1 MRKQTEQQILK
12 NKIAGYGY
20 IDKRDCQKAVSFG
33 FMSSV
38 GGRKL
43 FQALV
48 LAHKNIVIAKYM
60 YSS

>member
-38 GGRKL
+38 WVKE
-43 FQALV
+43 V
-48 LAHKNIVIAKYM
+48 NSAKIDFDH
-60 YSS
+60 SVNVW

>member
-33 FMSSV
+33 FMASV
-38 GGRKL
+38 WVKEVIS
-43 FQALV
+43 ALV